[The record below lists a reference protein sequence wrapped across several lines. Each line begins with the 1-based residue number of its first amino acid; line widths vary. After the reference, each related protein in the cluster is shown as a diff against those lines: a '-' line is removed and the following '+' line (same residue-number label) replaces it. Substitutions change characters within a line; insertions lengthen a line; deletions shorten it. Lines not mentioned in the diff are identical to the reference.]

1 MKILKTLWHRAKDGR
16 WAIDAFC
23 PLDLKGKITV
33 DDTLFQVADDVV
45 STQASPVVGVPFLGI
60 GTTQS
65 FLGQSVV
72 PIVANVHGENSL
84 RCVGTGF
91 FVSCTGLLITAAH
104 VITDPIERDYGDAIE
119 QDDITWIMR
128 KLNFGVLVPT
138 HPMFQQRGFAF
149 YPFEWGMFLAEK
161 RPHPI
166 PFHGMDLKLNSDIAI
181 CKVPARPDGRAHQ
194 PLTVVQAGIRGTSL
208 VVGGSVGAIGY
219 PGMVDVDLMQ
229 TKHGGIVGEGHFV
242 LHASTGQIT
251 EWLPDN
257 LATKT
262 VSTPGPCFSFDAKI
276 PGGMSGGPIFDREGI
291 YVHGVVSKG
300 LDGAF
305 GPENLSFGSMLA
317 GSMGLPIA
325 RMNGASL
332 LKLQSDGNE
341 GMPILRGP
349 GL

>member
-1 MKILKTLWHRAKDGR
+1 
-16 WAIDAFC
+16 
-23 PLDLKGKITV
+23 
-33 DDTLFQVADDVV
+33 VADDVV
-45 STQASPVVGVPFLGI
+45 STQASPAVGVPFLSI

-65 FLGQSVV
+65 FLGESVV

-91 FVSCTGLLITAAH
+91 FVSCSGLLITAAH
-104 VITDPIERDYGDAIE
+104 VITDPIERDYGGVIE
-119 QDDITWIMR
+119 HDDISWIMK

-138 HPMFQQRGFAF
+138 NPIFQQRGFAF

-208 VVGGSVGAIGY
+208 VIGALVGAIGY
-219 PGMVDVDLMQ
+219 PGMVDVDLVQ
-229 TKHGGIVGEGHFV
+229 TEHGGIVGQGNFV

-257 LATKT
+257 LETRT
-262 VSTPGPCFSFDAKI
+262 VSTPGPCFSFDAKS

-300 LDGAF
+300 LEGPL
-305 GPENLSFGSMLA
+305 GPERVSFGSMLA
-317 GSMGLPIA
+317 GSMALPIA
-325 RMNGASL
+325 RMNGVSL